1 MRPDPRL
8 SIRALALALAVAPV
22 TLGAQATAGSAPPE
36 PWLRGRD
43 VAWLG
48 AATVVSIGVMQLD
61 SRIAQEL
68 QRRQDNQALHHVADV
83 YSLINEKSLAA
94 AGVLTY
100 AGARLAKA
108 GGTADIAF
116 HTTEAIVVSSTA
128 STVIRGI
135 LGRSRPFV
143 TERRDA
149 FDYHY
154 GKGFGE
160 LRYRAFPSIHSSA
173 AFSTAA
179 AISEEMRLRGA
190 RGRRVLAPLF
200 YTLATGPGLARMYAD
215 KHWASDVVM
224 GAALGTIAGIRSV
237 RYAHGHRGNRLD
249 RIFLGIGTASL
260 APGGAT
266 FAVSLPFPR

>member
-1 MRPDPRL
+1 MRPEPPFLRP
-8 SIRALALALAVAPV
+8 LALLFAVAPV
-22 TLGAQATAGSAPPE
+22 TLGAQSPATPPSDE

-48 AATVVSIGVMQLD
+48 AATAVSIGVMQFD
-61 SRIAQEL
+61 SRIAREL
-68 QRRQDNQALHHVADV
+68 QRQQGNATLRDIADV
-83 YSLINEKSLAA
+83 YSLVNEKSLAA
-94 AGVLTY
+94 AGILTY
-100 AGARLAKA
+100 TGARLAKA
-108 GGTADIAF
+108 RTTADLAF
-116 HTTEAIVVSSTA
+116 HATEAIVASSAA

-179 AISEEMRLRGA
+179 AISEEMRLRRTA
-190 RGRRVLAPLF
+190 GRRVMIPLF
-200 YTLATGPGLARMYAD
+200 YTLAAGPGLARMYAD

-224 GAALGTIAGIRSV
+224 GAALGTVAGIRSV

-249 RIFLGIGTASL
+249 RIFLGGIG
-260 APGGAT
+260 APLDRGTTVG
-266 FAVSLPFPR
+266 VSLPFPR

>member
-1 MRPDPRL
+1 MRPDPRFGV
-8 SIRALALALAVAPV
+8 RALALALAVAPI
-22 TLGAQATAGSAPPE
+22 TLDAQAPAGSASPE

-43 VAWLG
+43 VVWLG
-48 AATVVSIGVMQLD
+48 AATAVSIGVMQLD
-61 SRIAQEL
+61 SRIARGL
-68 QRRQDNQALHHVADV
+68 QRQQDNQALHDVADV

-100 AGARLAKA
+100 AGARLVKA
-108 GGTADIAF
+108 RSTSDIAF

-128 STVIRGI
+128 STLIRGI

-143 TERRDA
+143 TDRRDA

-200 YTLATGPGLARMYAD
+200 YTLAAGPGLARMYAD

-224 GAALGTIAGIRSV
+224 GAALGTVAGIRSV
-237 RYAHGHRGNRLD
+237 RYSHGHSGNRLD
-249 RIFLGIGTASL
+249 RIFLGMGTTSI